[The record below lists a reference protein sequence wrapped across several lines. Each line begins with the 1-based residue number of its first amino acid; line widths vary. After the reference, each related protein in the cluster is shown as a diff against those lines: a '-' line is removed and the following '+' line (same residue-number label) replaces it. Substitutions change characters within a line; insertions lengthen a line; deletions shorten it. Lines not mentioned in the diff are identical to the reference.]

1 VELFP
6 RGGKKQKFLP
16 INKPGKESNDYV
28 SKFHPISLLDI
39 GGKVLQKIL
48 INRINYHVF
57 SQGFMNE
64 NQFGFTPQKGTIDAA
79 MAVKVFVTEGLAT
92 GEVIA
97 LVSLDVQGAF
107 DVAWWP
113 GILKERRACGCPK
126 NLYELKKSYFTQRTA
141 TLSMNSLRLEKEISR
156 GCLQGSCCG
165 ACFWN
170 LQFVTELKIYDMNKS
185 GGLCG
190 LFNFG
195 YKRRI
200 GYSSG
205 KLFERRAK

>member
-6 RGGKKQKFLP
+6 RGGKKPKILP
-16 INKPGKESNDYV
+16 INKPRKESSDDV

-97 LVSLDVQGAF
+97 RVSLDV
-107 DVAWWP
+107 
-113 GILKERRACGCPK
+113 PK
-126 NLYELKKSYFTQRTA
+126 
-141 TLSMNSLRLEKEISR
+141 
-156 GCLQGSCCG
+156 
-165 ACFWN
+165 
-170 LQFVTELKIYDMNKS
+170 
-185 GGLCG
+185 
-190 LFNFG
+190 
-195 YKRRI
+195 
-200 GYSSG
+200 SSTN
-205 KLFERRAK
+205 